1 MLNHRPDDYLEALR
15 TSDHWPGLRCLA
27 MVRATRQLG
36 DDVRVFTRYFISS
49 LAGQAARLLVATRHH
64 WGIENDLHWSLDIA
78 FREDESRVR
87 VGQGPENLAVL
98 RQMALNVL
106 KQEKMANVGIKTKRL
121 KAGWDE
127 TYLLR
132 LRATP

>member
-1 MLNHRPDDYLEALR
+1 
-15 TSDHWPGLRCLA
+15 
-27 MVRATRQLG
+27 
-36 DDVRVFTRYFISS
+36 
-49 LAGQAARLLVATRHH
+49 
-64 WGIENDLHWSLDIA
+64 
-78 FREDESRVR
+78 
-87 VGQGPENLAVL
+87 
-98 RQMALNVL
+98 MALNVL